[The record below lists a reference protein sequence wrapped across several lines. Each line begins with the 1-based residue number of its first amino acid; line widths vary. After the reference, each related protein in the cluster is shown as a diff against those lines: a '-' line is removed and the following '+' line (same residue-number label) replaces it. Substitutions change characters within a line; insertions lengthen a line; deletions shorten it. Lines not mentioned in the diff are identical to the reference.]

1 MVSIKVMESI
11 EILICQEKIEML
23 ENLKLFL
30 KDKIDEDFNQISNL
44 IDEFSKNEIDNKDN
58 IDIVN
63 KNMNNIDDKVK
74 KEKVKKEK
82 VKKEKVK
89 KEKVKSNRKKTYY
102 NDWLGKALSELA
114 KQQDSLPEEERI
126 PKKERMSFVG
136 AKWKEYKKTENFE
149 EEQKNWKLKQE
160 DIIKLSN
167 KIPETTDSD
176 DSNSINNEKSNKL
189 DDNKKNNE
197 LSSDDEIV
205 ENRKYKRY
213 NDNDDESTSD
223 YEELTTLNSS
233 SNDEEDISN

>member
-1 MVSIKVMESI
+1 MIK
-11 EILICQEKIEML
+11 KISDKDKKDW
-23 ENLKLFL
+23 ENFL
-30 KDKIDEDFNQISNL
+30 KD
-44 IDEFSKNEIDNKDN
+44 
-58 IDIVN
+58 
-63 KNMNNIDDKVK
+63 
-74 KEKVKKEK
+74 
-82 VKKEKVK
+82 
-89 KEKVKSNRKKTYY
+89 
-102 NDWLGKALSELA
+102 
-114 KQQDSLPEEERI
+114 EERI
-126 PKKERMSFVG
+126 PKNERMSFVG

-205 ENRKYKRY
+205 ENIKYKRY

-233 SNDEEDISN
+233 SNDEEDI